1 MGKKLERLTLP
12 PQIRIED
19 TVKREIVLTAEA
31 DRRSVNDH
39 IRFLLELGLKL
50 RNAIQLKEAIV
61 HVRQCASL
69 EVS

>member
-1 MGKKLERLTLP
+1 MKKLERLTLP

-31 DRRSVNDH
+31 DRRSLNDH

-50 RNAIQLKEAIV
+50 RNALISKEHIV
-61 HVRQCASL
+61 RIRQQASL
-69 EVS
+69 EVT